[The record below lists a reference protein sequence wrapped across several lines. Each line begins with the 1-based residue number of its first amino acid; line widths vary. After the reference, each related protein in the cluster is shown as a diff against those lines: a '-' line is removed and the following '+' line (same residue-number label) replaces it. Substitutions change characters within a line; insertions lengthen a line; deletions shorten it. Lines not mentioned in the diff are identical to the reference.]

1 MEIVKYQPSD
11 RTFLNQLLVKT
22 AAGSQ
27 QLGYPRLHSYEEL
40 EKEYMEYP
48 DSSILS
54 SVYILTHNDKPIG
67 VMGFLRDGNYAV
79 LWGPVTL
86 ESIDYET
93 AIRLS
98 VSFAKKV
105 IPKEFHVFVHDS
117 NTVYSTVLEQLNGR
131 LRSIQHVMCFDWSKG
146 KLLPLGCKNIICLSS
161 KQLADSQKLLG
172 CTADLL
178 KEAFP
183 DLDNANDLI
192 AELLHSKCNFLF
204 YISNGTALGVLIENK
219 NFIHEVRIEYLAVLK
234 KHRRLEIATKMLH
247 YLLQQ
252 VYSTYGPCNV
262 NLTHDHENLVAH
274 SVYLKN
280 GFVDDTVYK
289 EFVISC

>member
-1 MEIVKYQPSD
+1 MKIVKYQPSD

-22 AAGSQ
+22 TAGSQ

-67 VMGFLRDGNYAV
+67 ILGFLRDGNYAV

-86 ESIDYET
+86 QSIYYEK

-105 IPKEFHVFVHDS
+105 IPNEFHVFVHNS
-117 NTVYSTVLEQLNGR
+117 NTIYKRALEQLNSK
-131 LRSIQHVMCFDWSKG
+131 LRSIQHVMCFNWSKST
-146 KLLPLGCKNIICLSS
+146 LLPLDCKNILCLSL
-161 KQLADSQKLLG
+161 KQLTESQKLLDRTG
-172 CTADLL
+172 DLL
-178 KEAFP
+178 KEGFP

-192 AELLHSKCNFLF
+192 AELLHSKCNFIY
-204 YISNGTALGVLIENK
+204 YISNGTVLGVLIENQ
-219 NFIHEVRIEYLAVLK
+219 NFIHEVRIEYLAVSK
-234 KHRRLEIATKMLH
+234 PHRRLGIATKMLH

-262 NLTHDHENLVAH
+262 NLTHDHENLGAH
-274 SVYLKN
+274 AVYLKN

-289 EFVISC
+289 EYIISC